1 MYSVLEPWKICVIAG
16 EADIQSEIEIT
27 PELSKVV
34 NSGTGFFFFPVSL
47 NHHPISDRRGRYRSR
62 LEVGQIPV
70 YHAS

>member
-34 NSGTGFFFFPVSL
+34 NSGTGFFLSCE
-47 NHHPISDRRGRYRSR
+47 
-62 LEVGQIPV
+62 LESPP
-70 YHAS
+70 HF